1 MVIMTG
7 AIIVLVLV
15 AMSYAQTYLS
25 SSMAQNDFN
34 TNKQFMQTTGLQIDN
49 VAWTM
54 GRTQTITYSSTYGS
68 LEFKPQALNYTMEI
82 YEGSGWKQLTS
93 LCKQA

>member
-1 MVIMTG
+1 MTG

-25 SSMAQNDFN
+25 SSIAQNEFN
-34 TNKQFMQTTGLQIDN
+34 TNQQFMLTTGLQIDN
-49 VAWTM
+49 VAWMM

-68 LEFKPQALNYTMEI
+68 LEFLWPKTNTASNQ
-82 YEGSGWKQLTS
+82 
-93 LCKQA
+93 

>member
-34 TNKQFMQTTGLQIDN
+34 TNQQFMQTTGLQIDN

-68 LEFKPQALNYTMEI
+68 LEFKPQALSYTMEI
-82 YEGSGWKQLTS
+82 TKALAGNQLTS